1 MLACP
6 RPAGAATAVTLHPMA
21 STSLS
26 PDLRAWAQ
34 AAGYTSL
41 GDEADTNELRPLNG
55 ANIRYHLRPHDNQ
68 RTILAR
74 TEPDSDPDE
83 HIVLLI
89 ASPKVVEHHL
99 YSLFGD
105 DIRDDLALPY
115 LQLPWATGDLAPG
128 YTLGTD
134 AEESQV
140 LVHHSR
146 GAVAT
151 APDPDFALLTLVP
164 LSHLLGFS
172 AADLRRAFM
181 AEDGAPLLS
190 NGYYAPR

>member
-1 MLACP
+1 
-6 RPAGAATAVTLHPMA
+6 MA

-34 AAGYTSL
+34 AAGYTTL
-41 GDEADTNELRPLNG
+41 DDEADTIELRPLNG
-55 ANIRYHLRPHDNQ
+55 ANTRYHLRPHDNQ
-68 RTILAR
+68 RMQLAR
-74 TEPDSDPDE
+74 TEPDTDHDAYV
-83 HIVLLI
+83 ILLI

-105 DIRDDLALPY
+105 DICEDLALPY

-128 YTLGTD
+128 YTLSAD

-146 GAVAT
+146 GAVAS
-151 APDPDFALLTLVP
+151 APDPAFALLTLFP
-164 LSHLLGFS
+164 ATS
-172 AADLRRAFM
+172 AC
-181 AEDGAPLLS
+181 
-190 NGYYAPR
+190 